1 MIGLARVRRAA
12 ATPVSLLL
20 LTGALIAGCIGPA
33 ASGDTLVGRTMHIG
47 EAHPLSD
54 PTATFTSWQ
63 QVAGGSPR
71 ILLNFWASWCIPCR
85 DEIPLLFD
93 YSSSFMPGATVLGV
107 LYKDSVGPAAT
118 TAAELG
124 ATWTTLID
132 ADGAIASQVP
142 VNAAPLTLLL
152 DANGVVL
159 DYRVGPFTSV
169 GEIAAFADGP

>member
-1 MIGLARVRRAA
+1 MQIGVAQ
-12 ATPVSLLL
+12 
-20 LTGALIAGCIGPA
+20 
-33 ASGDTLVGRTMHIG
+33 
-47 EAHPLSD
+47 PLSD
-54 PTATFTSWQ
+54 PTATITSWSE
-63 QVAGGSPR
+63 VATGNQR

-93 YSSSFMPGATVLGV
+93 YSSSFVPGATVLGV
-107 LYKDSVGPAAT
+107 LYKDAIGPAAA

-124 ATWTTLID
+124 ATWVTLID
-132 ADGAIASQVP
+132 ADGAIAAQVP

-169 GEIAAFADGP
+169 AEIAEFADGP

>member
-1 MIGLARVRRAA
+1 VISLARVRRAA
-12 ATPVSLLL
+12 GVLLIVSL
-20 LTGALIAGCIGPA
+20 IAACSGPA
-33 ASGDTLVGRTMHIG
+33 ANSDNLIGRTMRIG

-54 PTATFTSWQ
+54 PASTISSWPD
-63 QVAGGSPR
+63 VAGGNQR

-93 YSSSFMPGATVLGV
+93 FSSSFAPGATVLGV
-107 LYKDSVGPAAT
+107 LYKDSVGPATA

-124 ATWTTLID
+124 ATWTTIID
-132 ADGAIASQVP
+132 ADGAIAAQVP

-169 GEIAAFADGP
+169 AEIAEFADGP

>member
-1 MIGLARVRRAA
+1 MINLARIRRAA
-12 ATPVSLLL
+12 VALL
-20 LTGALIAGCIGPA
+20 AASLIAACGGPA
-33 ASGDTLVGRTMHIG
+33 ASGDTLIGRTIQIG

-54 PTATFTSWQ
+54 PTATFASWPE
-63 QVAGGSPR
+63 VAGGNQR

-93 YSSSFMPGATVLGV
+93 YTTSVAPGATVLGV
-107 LYKDSVGPAAT
+107 LYKDSVGPAAA

-124 ATWTTLID
+124 ATWVTLID
-132 ADGAIASQVP
+132 ADGAIAAQVP

-159 DYRVGPFTSV
+159 DYRVGPFISV
-169 GEIAAFADGP
+169 AEIAEFADGP

>member
-12 ATPVSLLL
+12 GAPLSALLIAS
-20 LTGALIAGCIGPA
+20 ALIAGCVGPA
-33 ASGDTLVGRTMHIG
+33 GSGDTLIGRTMRIG

-54 PTATFTSWQ
+54 PASTVTSWQ
-63 QVAGGSPR
+63 QVAGGNQR

-93 YSSSFMPGATVLGV
+93 YSSSFVPGATVLGV
-107 LYKDSVGPAAT
+107 LYKDSVGPAAAA
-118 TAAELG
+118 AAELG

-132 ADGAIASQVP
+132 ADGAIAAQVP

-152 DANGVVL
+152 DVDGVVL

-169 GEIAAFADGP
+169 AEIADFADGP

>member
-1 MIGLARVRRAA
+1 VINLARIRRAA
-12 ATPVSLLL
+12 VALL
-20 LTGALIAGCIGPA
+20 AASLIAACGGPA
-33 ASGDTLVGRTMHIG
+33 ASGDTLIGRTMQIG

-54 PTATFTSWQ
+54 PTATFASWPD
-63 QVAGGSPR
+63 VTGGNQR

-93 YSSSFMPGATVLGV
+93 YTSSFAPGATVLGV
-107 LYKDSVGPAAT
+107 LYKDAVGPAAA

-124 ATWTTLID
+124 ATWVTLID
-132 ADGAIASQVP
+132 ADGAIAAQIP

-159 DYRVGPFTSV
+159 DYRVGPFISV
-169 GEIAAFADGP
+169 AEIAEFADGP

>member
-1 MIGLARVRRAA
+1 MINLGRIRRAA
-12 ATPVSLLL
+12 VALL
-20 LTGALIAGCIGPA
+20 AASLIAACSGPA
-33 ASGDTLVGRTMHIG
+33 TSSDTLIGRTMQIG

-54 PTATFTSWQ
+54 PTATFASWPE
-63 QVAGGSPR
+63 VTGGNQR

-93 YSSSFMPGATVLGV
+93 YSASFAPGATVIGV
-107 LYKDSVGPAAT
+107 LYKDASEPAAA

-124 ATWTTLID
+124 ATWVTLID
-132 ADGAIASQVP
+132 ADGAISAQVP

-152 DANGVVL
+152 DASGVVL

-169 GEIAAFADGP
+169 AEIAEFADGP

>member
-1 MIGLARVRRAA
+1 MISLARARRAA
-12 ATPVSLLL
+12 
-20 LTGALIAGCIGPA
+20 GALLA
-33 ASGDTLVGRTMHIG
+33 ASLIAACSGSATSSDTLLGRTMRIG
-47 EAHPLSD
+47 DAHPLSN
-54 PTATFTSWQ
+54 PATTITSWPD
-63 QVAGGSPR
+63 VAGGNQR

-93 YSSSFMPGATVLGV
+93 YTSSFAPGATVLGV
-107 LYKDSVGPAAT
+107 LYKDSVGPA
-118 TAAELG
+118 TAAATELG

-132 ADGAIASQVP
+132 ADGAIAAQVP

-169 GEIAAFADGP
+169 AEIADFADGP

>member
-1 MIGLARVRRAA
+1 MISLARIRRAA
-12 ATPVSLLL
+12 VALL
-20 LTGALIAGCIGPA
+20 A
-33 ASGDTLVGRTMHIG
+33 ASMIAACSGPSTSSDTLLGRTMGIG
-47 EAHPLSD
+47 QAHPLSD
-54 PTATFTSWQ
+54 PAATITSWSE
-63 QVAGGSPR
+63 VATGNQR

-93 YSSSFMPGATVLGV
+93 YSSSFAPGATVLGV
-107 LYKDSVGPAAT
+107 LYKDAVGPAAA

-124 ATWTTLID
+124 ATWVTLID
-132 ADGAIASQVP
+132 ADGAIAAQVP

-169 GEIAAFADGP
+169 AEIAEFADGP

>member
-1 MIGLARVRRAA
+1 VISLARIRRAA
-12 ATPVSLLL
+12 VALL
-20 LTGALIAGCIGPA
+20 AASLIAACGGPA
-33 ASGDTLVGRTMHIG
+33 ASGDTLIGRTMQIG
-47 EAHPLSD
+47 QAHPLSD
-54 PTATFTSWQ
+54 PAATITSWSE
-63 QVAGGSPR
+63 VATGNQR

-93 YSSSFMPGATVLGV
+93 YSSSFVPGATVLGV
-107 LYKDSVGPAAT
+107 LYKDAVGPAAA

-124 ATWTTLID
+124 ATWVTLID
-132 ADGAIASQVP
+132 ADGAIAAQVP

-169 GEIAAFADGP
+169 AEIAEFADGP

>member
-1 MIGLARVRRAA
+1 VISLARIRRAVFA
-12 ATPVSLLL
+12 I
-20 LTGALIAGCIGPA
+20 LIASLATACSGPT
-33 ASGDTLVGRTMHIG
+33 ASNDQLIGRTLQIG

-54 PTATFTSWQ
+54 PAATFTSWSE
-63 QVAGGSPR
+63 VATGNQR

-93 YSSSFMPGATVLGV
+93 YSSSFAPGATVLGV
-107 LYKDSVGPAAT
+107 LYKDAVGPAAA

-124 ATWTTLID
+124 ATWVTLID
-132 ADGAIASQVP
+132 ADGAIAAQVP

-169 GEIAAFADGP
+169 AEIAEFADGP

>member
-1 MIGLARVRRAA
+1 VISLARARRAVFA
-12 ATPVSLLL
+12 I
-20 LTGALIAGCIGPA
+20 LIASLVTACGGPT
-33 ASGDTLVGRTMHIG
+33 ASSDQLIGRTLQIG
-47 EAHPLSD
+47 SAHPLYD
-54 PTATFTSWQ
+54 PSVTISSWPTS
-63 QVAGGSPR
+63 AGGNQR

-93 YSSSFMPGATVLGV
+93 YAASFVPGATVLGV
-107 LYKDSVGPAAT
+107 LYKDSVGPAAA

-132 ADGAIASQVP
+132 ADGAIAAQVP

-169 GEIAAFADGP
+169 AEIADFADGP

>member
-1 MIGLARVRRAA
+1 MISEARIRRAA
-12 ATPVSLLL
+12 VALL
-20 LTGALIAGCIGPA
+20 AASLIAACGGPTT
-33 ASGDTLVGRTMHIG
+33 SSDDLMGRTMRIG

-54 PTATFTSWQ
+54 PAATITSWPE
-63 QVAGGSPR
+63 VAGGNQR

-93 YSSSFMPGATVLGV
+93 YTASFAPGATVLGV
-107 LYKDSVGPAAT
+107 LYKDSVAPAAA

-124 ATWTTLID
+124 ATWVTLID
-132 ADGAIASQVP
+132 ADGAIAAQVP

-169 GEIAAFADGP
+169 AEIAEFADGP

>member
-1 MIGLARVRRAA
+1 MIPLARVRRAA
-12 ATPVSLLL
+12 GALLIVSL
-20 LTGALIAGCIGPA
+20 IAACSGPA
-33 ASGDTLVGRTMHIG
+33 ASSDNLIGRTMRIG

-54 PTATFTSWQ
+54 PASTISSWPNA
-63 QVAGGSPR
+63 AGGNTH

-93 YSSSFMPGATVLGV
+93 YSSSFAPGATVLGV
-107 LYKDSVGPAAT
+107 LYKDSVGPATA

-132 ADGAIASQVP
+132 ADGAIAAQVP

-169 GEIAAFADGP
+169 AEIAEFADGP

>member
-1 MIGLARVRRAA
+1 MIGLARIRRAVFA
-12 ATPVSLLL
+12 I
-20 LTGALIAGCIGPA
+20 LIASLIAACSGPT
-33 ASGDTLVGRTMHIG
+33 ASNDQLIGRTLQIG

-54 PTATFTSWQ
+54 PSVTFSSWPAA
-63 QVAGGSPR
+63 AGGNQR

-93 YSSSFMPGATVLGV
+93 YAASFVPGATVLGV
-107 LYKDSVGPAAT
+107 LYKDSVGPAAA
-118 TAAELG
+118 TAKELG

-132 ADGAIASQVP
+132 ADGAIAAQVP

-152 DANGVVL
+152 DVNGVVL

-169 GEIAAFADGP
+169 AEIADFADGP

>member
-1 MIGLARVRRAA
+1 MTALARIRRVAGA
-12 ATPVSLLL
+12 LLIVSL
-20 LTGALIAGCIGPA
+20 IAACSGPA
-33 ASGDTLVGRTMHIG
+33 TSSDQLIGRTMQIG

-54 PTATFTSWQ
+54 PTATITSWPN
-63 QVAGGSPR
+63 VAGGNQH

-93 YSSSFMPGATVLGV
+93 YTSSFAPGATVLGV
-107 LYKDSVGPAAT
+107 LYKDSVGPAAA

-124 ATWTTLID
+124 ATWVTLID
-132 ADGAIASQVP
+132 ADGAIAAQVP

-169 GEIAAFADGP
+169 AEIAEFADGP

>member
-1 MIGLARVRRAA
+1 MIGLARARRAA
-12 ATPVSLLL
+12 FAI
-20 LTGALIAGCIGPA
+20 LIASLVTACSGPA
-33 ASGDTLVGRTMHIG
+33 ASGDSLIGRTMRIG
-47 EAHPLSD
+47 EAHPLGD
-54 PTATFTSWQ
+54 PAATITSWP
-63 QVAGGSPR
+63 VAAGGNQR

-93 YSSSFMPGATVLGV
+93 YSSSFVPGATVLGV
-107 LYKDSVGPAAT
+107 LYRDAVGPAAA
-118 TAAELG
+118 TASELG

-132 ADGAIASQVP
+132 ADGAIAAQVP

-169 GEIAAFADGP
+169 AEIAEFADGP

>member
-1 MIGLARVRRAA
+1 MARICRAA
-12 ATPVSLLL
+12 VALL
-20 LTGALIAGCIGPA
+20 AASLIAACSGPT
-33 ASGDTLVGRTMHIG
+33 ASSDQLIGRTLRIG
-47 EAHPLSD
+47 SAHPLYD
-54 PTATFTSWQ
+54 PNVTITSWQ
-63 QVAGGSPR
+63 TAAGESDR

-93 YSSSFMPGATVLGV
+93 YTSSFAPGATVLGV
-107 LYKDSVGPAAT
+107 LYKDAVGPASA

-132 ADGAIASQVP
+132 ADGAIAAQVP

-169 GEIAAFADGP
+169 AEIANFVDGP